1 MRNKLL
7 VLLILCF
14 VADSAIAKV
23 TLPDILSDNM
33 VLQPKHR
40 CETLGKS
47 QSKQYGEDSAIVDEM
62 TTTVKTDKKGN
73 W

>member
-33 VLQPKHR
+33 VLQQNTGVK
-40 CETLGKS
+40 LWGKAS
-47 QSKQYGEDSAIVDEM
+47 PNSMVKIQPSWMKM
-62 TTTVKTDKKGN
+62 TTSVKTDK
-73 W
+73 